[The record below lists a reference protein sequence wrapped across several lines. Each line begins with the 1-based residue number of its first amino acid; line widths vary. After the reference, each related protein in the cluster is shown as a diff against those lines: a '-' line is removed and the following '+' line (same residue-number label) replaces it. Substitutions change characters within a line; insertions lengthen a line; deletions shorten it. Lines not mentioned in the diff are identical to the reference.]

1 MANKNWEQFE
11 SHTFRKRDR
20 PLMRH
25 LARDQWFQRQE
36 NRALQEL
43 NSNAMR
49 QYEKE
54 DRKARISYESDARA
68 AALRHAYQ
76 QRQADREF
84 AMAEAIE
91 QKHRRIEAD
100 RRQQYEEDAIAMAL
114 HNQQQKEIRN
124 AKIRQGLRENTPELR
139 SLRESLN
146 MALINQARDMQIQ
159 ERKRREAQ
167 TEAERKAEEAQLLR
181 HALEEER
188 ARDQEE
194 QAKAQALRES
204 RIFIEQQRQDRQRR
218 MKLLEQAERMRDRE
232 EMDAAVQ
239 RERDQYFREVA
250 ERRERGERYKAEI
263 DEFLRQRAL
272 LKEAERRREEEEKRK
287 IDQFIQDVDERLAR
301 AQEEQKRRDAQQA
314 RVAAGIGQE
323 IRRQNREREE
333 YEQMCID
340 LAYYA
345 ELDRLKQREIA
356 EQQKIQR
363 QYEEARRY
371 MAQCEL
377 EKQKRIQQTRAE
389 EERTRQQLQEQ
400 QRRLDQLAELEA
412 EQNRMRL
419 EKYRRELARQ
429 VIARKEMYERAKQE
443 ELARIARENERE
455 ARRQA
460 LIEEERRN
468 LVVQHI
474 LAMGPESV
482 KYLPKGVLK
491 EGDLDYLPQDYR
503 DAILEGGHLRKFY
516 SDDK

>member
-1 MANKNWEQFE
+1 
-11 SHTFRKRDR
+11 
-20 PLMRH
+20 MRH
-25 LARDQWFQRQE
+25 RARDQWFQRQE
-36 NRALQEL
+36 NRALQEIEV
-43 NSNAMR
+43 NSMR
-49 QYEKE
+49 RYEKE
-54 DRKARISYESDARA
+54 DLKARIAHESDVRA
-68 AALRHAYQ
+68 SCMRQANI

-84 AMAEAIE
+84 LMAEAID
-91 QKHRRIEAD
+91 QKRRRIEAS
-100 RRQQYEEDAIAMAL
+100 RREQYEEDAIALAL

-146 MALINQARDMQIQ
+146 MALINQARDMQVQ

-167 TEAERKAEEAQLLR
+167 NEAERKAEEAMLLR
-181 HALEEER
+181 HAQEEER
-188 ARDQEE
+188 ARDEEE
-194 QAKAQALRES
+194 QAKAQAVRES
-204 RIFIEQQRQDRQRR
+204 RIFIEQQRQDKQRR
-218 MKLLEQAERMRDRE
+218 QKLLAQAERIRDRE
-232 EMDAAVQ
+232 EMHAAVQ
-239 RERDQYFREVA
+239 REREEYFRQVA
-250 ERRERGERYKAEI
+250 ERREREDRYRAEI
-263 DEFLRQRAL
+263 DEFLHQRAL

-287 IDQFIQDVDERLAR
+287 IDEFIQDVDERLQR

-371 MAQCEL
+371 MAQCEE
-377 EKQKRIQQTRAE
+377 EKRRRIQQTRAE
-389 EERTRQQLQEQ
+389 EERTRQQLIEQ
-400 QRRLDQLAELEA
+400 QRRIAQLAELEA
-412 EQNRMRL
+412 EQNRIRL

-429 VIARKEMYERAKQE
+429 VLQRKEMYERAKQE
-443 ELARIARENERE
+443 ELERIARENERE

-491 EGDLDYLPQDYR
+491 EGDLDYLPEDYR
-503 DAILEGGHLRKFY
+503 EAILQGGHLRKFY
-516 SDDK
+516 TDDPQ